1 MSIGVLLESIAIAST
16 GYGMKARIAYRPS
29 SFQPDE
35 SPLFDVDF
43 EDDPE
48 LGEDPLLPFLKTR
61 TVNRWPMKRGL
72 LSREE
77 KSSLSGQIESF
88 KSGPSPYS
96 VLWLEGA
103 SEKRSMARISQS
115 AGRLRLTI
123 PEAYAVHRKVIE
135 WNARFSLDRIPDQA
149 LGISLSILPLM
160 RWIMGSWPRVKFFS
174 RYLGGTLLPRLELDI
189 LPALFCSA
197 HFVILAPE
205 IPVTLTDFVDSGR
218 ALCRFWLETTRQGL
232 QLQPEMA
239 PILFR
244 SYAVRSIPFSER
256 RGSMEEA
263 RKIASALS
271 LLIGPNLIDQ
281 AVFLGRVGR
290 GDLPQARSLR
300 LPLNDSSSEE
310 VIPFGS

>member
-1 MSIGVLLESIAIAST
+1 MGALLESIAIAAT
-16 GYGMKARIAYRPS
+16 GDKLKAGIAYRPS
-29 SFQPDE
+29 GAHPDE
-35 SPLFDVDF
+35 SPVFDIAF
-43 EDDPE
+43 EDDPR
-48 LGEDPLLPFLKTR
+48 LSADPLLPFLKTR

-77 KSSLSGQIESF
+77 KSSLSAQIESF
-88 KSGPSPYS
+88 KSGTSPYR

-103 SEKRSMARISQS
+103 SEKRSMARISQR

-135 WNARFSLDRIPDQA
+135 WNARTSLDRIPDQA
-149 LGISLSILPLM
+149 LGISRFILPLM
-160 RWIMGSWPRVKFFS
+160 RWIMGSWPRVRFFS

-197 HFVILAPE
+197 HFVILAPA
-205 IPVTLTDFVDSGR
+205 IPVTLADYVDTGR
-218 ALCRFWLETTRQGL
+218 ALCRFWLETARQGL
-232 QLQPEMA
+232 LLQPEMA

-244 SYAVRSIPFSER
+244 AYAERAMPFSER

-263 RKIASALS
+263 RKIASALT
-271 LLIGPNLIDQ
+271 LLIGPNLIDR

-290 GDLPQARSLR
+290 GNLPRSRSLR
-300 LPLNDSSSEE
+300 LPLTDLSREE
-310 VIPFGS
+310 VRPSGG